1 MYRVIVCCSTL
12 AACASSGL
20 PPVAAAADGNACL
33 PTDEATTPVTQ
44 LVSHG
49 ERAGVCFDARCFL
62 VDLRRGT
69 ATAVSSRPSA
79 DAEEPVELRPER
91 IPPAPFEV
99 QRTEHDI
106 SVCAR
111 DHSCSTFPSPVDAR
125 TLDVVL
131 GADGKRAYFVLAGRE
146 VYLETYDLQAPI
158 KRVGHLRLTDLA
170 GRSFDHGIEHIYSL
184 ARVGTALLVGDGS
197 VQPEAWEYTLVD
209 PDTGKARHIGQGAA
223 VELDAE
229 TVLMFEGKHATIVR
243 SHGLGNLASYVAAG
257 DASHASGAVGG
268 GAAVV
273 AFSNPAELTAVNLT
287 TRQFGASWRI
297 PVCAN

>member
-1 MYRVIVCCSTL
+1 VYRIVVCLGL
-12 AACASSGL
+12 AACASRL
-20 PPVAAAADGNACL
+20 PPVATPSDSNACL
-33 PTDEATTPVTQ
+33 PVDDATALVTQ

-69 ATAVSSRPSA
+69 TTAVSPRPSA

-91 IPPAPFEV
+91 TAPSAFEV
-99 QRTEHDI
+99 ERTEHEI
-106 SVCAR
+106 SVC
-111 DHSCSTFPSPVDAR
+111 DHNHACSTFPSPVDTR

-131 GADGKRAYFVLAGRE
+131 SADGKRAYFVLAGPQ
-146 VYLETYDLQAPI
+146 VYLETYDLRAPI
-158 KRVGHLRLTDLA
+158 TRIGHLRLTGIA
-170 GRSFDHGIEHIYSL
+170 GRSFDHGVQHIYSL

-197 VQPEAWEYTLVD
+197 VEPEAWQLTLVD
-209 PDTGKARHIGQGAA
+209 PDTGKARNLGQGSA

-229 TVLMFEGKHATIVR
+229 TVLMFEAKHATIVR
-243 SHGLGNLASYVAAG
+243 SHGLDNLTSYVAAG

-273 AFSNPAELTAVNLT
+273 AFSNPAELIAIDLA
-287 TRQFGASWRI
+287 TRRFGASWRI